1 MALADDINARRLAR
15 EISAREQAET
25 LLEQKSLELFHQAEE
40 RQRVLD
46 ALRESEERYR
56 LIVELSPDAI
66 LIEVDGKIVF
76 TNPSARLM
84 FRETQDFSLLDR
96 SLTSLIRRA
105 KTETDALRQM
115 ISPDSET
122 EEVAFRLDGSAF
134 DVSVYRVSLSYQ
146 GQPAIQMVVRDISSR
161 KKLEYQL
168 AFQATHDALTGT
180 NNRNALLDRLSDA
193 LSYARRNA
201 LPVWVAFI
209 DLDRFKFVND
219 HYGHLTGD
227 RVLTGISN
235 RLRAVLRSNDVLGRY
250 GGDEFIVVLRGGPE
264 AEMSSETL
272 ERIMQAVAEPMK
284 IDGHAMRVNCS
295 VGVAVYPQDG
305 DTPQQLLEMADA
317 AMYRAKQSGRNR
329 CQFFNHEI
337 QAQLQERARIDS
349 ELNGALQRDEFL
361 LKYQPQIDLRSG
373 AVTGAEALLRWQHP
387 ELGLL
392 PPERFIYMAEE
403 SAHINEIGA
412 WVLNTATAQCAAWHK
427 SGLGHLR
434 VAVNLSARQLNGQP
448 LIRLVEQALSR
459 SGLPPSCLEL
469 ELTESLMMSNIE
481 LTLETLQIL
490 HAMGV
495 QIAIDDFGTGYSNF
509 AYLRKLPISCL
520 KIDRQFINDLS
531 EPGARD
537 TSIITQ
543 TLITLAHN
551 LHLRVVAEGVETEN
565 QLGLLHQQGCDEI
578 QGFIYSQALSPDD
591 FRKAMQAHD
600 PTRWQRTID

>member
-427 SGLGHLR
+427 SGLGNLR

-591 FRKAMQAHD
+591 FQKAMQAHD